1 MPRDSEPSRCLRAQR
16 PESLLPVGVGSSVL
30 TFSEAAL
37 PGFPSGG
44 ILNASFQGLGNCIP
58 WWGVHIFVVTGQ
70 GMPESFG
77 EKGRPLFLWDLF
89 LGEIPQPLFFLKSQ
103 DA

>member
-1 MPRDSEPSRCLRAQR
+1 MLLSRGW
-16 PESLLPVGVGSSVL
+16 ETS
-30 TFSEAAL
+30 
-37 PGFPSGG
+37 
-44 ILNASFQGLGNCIP
+44 IP